1 MSSINK
7 SKLEF
12 LTAML
17 IFGTIGLFRKS
28 IPFPSSLIAACRG
41 LIGTLFLF
49 LFLKLTHHQ
58 LSYSAIKKNLIYLIV
73 SGTLMGF
80 NWILL
85 FESYNYTSVAV
96 STVCYYMAPIFVILA
111 APILFKE
118 KLTIRKILCAFTAL
132 AGILLVSDIFDT
144 TFTGLQE
151 MKGVVFGLSAAI
163 LYASVILINKKL
175 TDIEAFDR
183 TVLQLG
189 TSALVLFPYTFM
201 TENLTSLELNGTV
214 LLLLLITGIVHT
226 GIAYAL
232 YFHSI
237 KSLNTDTIAVYSYI
251 DPMSAILF
259 SAVFLQEN
267 ISLIE
272 VTGMILILGSAL
284 LSEFQVKTKTMK

>member
-1 MSSINK
+1 MNK

-12 LTAML
+12 LAAML
-17 IFGTIGLFRKS
+17 IFGTIGLFRRS
-28 IPFPSSLIAACRG
+28 IPFPSSLIAASRG
-41 LIGTLFLF
+41 FIGTLFL
-49 LFLKLTHHQ
+49 LIFLKMTHQ
-58 LSYSAIKKNLIYLIV
+58 KLSWTKIKKNLLPLII

-118 KLTIRKILCAFTAL
+118 ALTKKKVICSLAAL
-132 AGILLVSDIFDT
+132 AGILLVSGIFDT
-144 TFTGLQE
+144 AFTGLQE

-226 GIAYAL
+226 GVAYAL

-237 KSLNTDTIAVYSYI
+237 KGLKTETIAVYSYI

-259 SAVFLQEN
+259 SAIFLQEN
-267 ISLIE
+267 ISFNEII
-272 VTGMILILGSAL
+272 GMILILGAAL
-284 LSEFQVKTKTMK
+284 LSEFQIKTKTMK